1 MQSSEL
7 NQQYFPYHH
16 YRLFYREQ
24 GQGPLLLILH
34 GNTASSALHL
44 GELDY
49 FSHRI
54 AGRQSYRAVAL
65 DFLGAGQ
72 SERVDV
78 WPDDWWLQGAQS
90 ALALMDALSVEHSIV
105 MGTSGGA
112 VAALLMAQH
121 APDRVQAVIADS
133 CVKRQPP
140 AVLRAAVDDRRQRH
154 PGAVAFWRQAHGDDW
169 EQVVEADS
177 ELLLRLAQRDGR
189 WFECSL
195 SEIRCSVLLTG
206 SLQDTLL
213 YNGAAQMVDMAA
225 EIPQGQLYLVNG
237 GDHPLMWSR
246 PEDFRRAVDA
256 FLTGLEKGGVIC
268 RK

>member
-1 MQSSEL
+1 M
-7 NQQYFPYHH
+7 NHQYFTYHR

-24 GQGPLLLILH
+24 SQGALLLILH

-49 FSHRI
+49 FSRRV
-54 AGRQSYRAVAL
+54 AGRHPYRAVAL

-90 ALALMDALSVEHSIV
+90 ALALMDHLAVERCIV

-133 CVKRQPP
+133 CVKHQPP
-140 AVLRAAVDDRRQRH
+140 EVLWAAVDERRQRD

-177 ELLLRLAQRDGR
+177 ALLLRLAQRDGQ
-189 WFECSL
+189 WFERSL
-195 SEIRCSVLLTG
+195 SEIRCPVLLTG
-206 SLQDTLL
+206 SLRDALL
-213 YNGAAQMVDMAA
+213 YNGAAQMVEMAA
-225 EIPQGQLYLVNG
+225 EIPQGQLYLVNA

-256 FLTGLEKGGVIC
+256 FLMGLDEGDMA
-268 RK
+268 

>member
-1 MQSSEL
+1 MQSTEL
-7 NQQYFPYHH
+7 NHPYFPYRH

-49 FSHRI
+49 FSRRV
-54 AGRQSYRAVAL
+54 AERQPYRAAAL
-65 DFLGAGQ
+65 DFLGAGR

-90 ALALMDALSVEHSIV
+90 ALALLDHLSIDRCIV

-121 APDRVQAVIADS
+121 APGRVRAVIADS
-133 CVKRQPP
+133 CVRRQPP
-140 AVLRAAVDDRRQRH
+140 EVLRAAVDDRRQRH
-154 PGAVAFWRQAHGDDW
+154 PEAAVFWRQAHGDDW

-177 ELLLRLAQRDGR
+177 ALLLRLAQRDGL
-189 WFECSL
+189 WFERSL
-195 SEIRCSVLLTG
+195 AEIRCPVLLTG
-206 SLQDTLL
+206 SFQDALL
-213 YNGAAQMVDMAA
+213 YNGAAQMVEMAA
-225 EIPQGQLYLVNG
+225 EIPQSQLYLVNA

-256 FLTGLEKGGVIC
+256 FLMGLEKGGVA
-268 RK
+268 

>member
-1 MQSSEL
+1 MNL
-7 NQQYFPYHH
+7 QYFTYRH

-49 FSHRI
+49 FSRRG
-54 AGRQSYRAVAL
+54 AGRQPYRVAAL

-90 ALALMDALSVEHSIV
+90 ALALMDHLAVDRCIV

-140 AVLRAAVDDRRQRH
+140 EVLRTAVDDRRQRH
-154 PGAVAFWRQAHGDDW
+154 PGAEVFWRQAHGDDW

-177 ELLLRLAQRDGR
+177 ALLLRLAQRDGH
-189 WFECSL
+189 WFERSL
-195 SEIRCSVLLTG
+195 SEICCPVLITG
-206 SLQDTLL
+206 SLQDGLL
-213 YNGAAQMVDMAA
+213 HNGAAQMVEMVA
-225 EIPQGQLYLVNG
+225 EIPQGQLYLING

-246 PEDFRRAVDA
+246 PEGFRRAADA
-256 FLTGLEKGGVIC
+256 FLMGLEQGGVA
-268 RK
+268 